1 MLRTNGRITLTGE
14 SIINDEVVCV
24 YSGSIDMSNP
34 EKMTVGQVQKDKDA
48 YKDNR
53 NECRADYAAFE
64 DMVLAEQEKLLA
76 TVAPVEPAAE

>member
-14 SIINDEVVCV
+14 SVIEEVAVCV
-24 YSGSIDMSNP
+24 YSASIDMANP
-34 EKMTVGQVQKDKDA
+34 EKMTIGQVQKDKDA
-48 YKDNR
+48 YKANR

-76 TVAPVEPAAE
+76 AVAPVESAAE

>member
-14 SIINDEVVCV
+14 SVIEEVAVCV
-24 YSGSIDMSNP
+24 YSASIDMANP
-34 EKMTVGQVQKDKDA
+34 EKMTIGQVQKDKDA
-48 YKDNR
+48 YKAHR

-76 TVAPVEPAAE
+76 AVAPETAAE

>member
-14 SIINDEVVCV
+14 SVIEEVAVCV
-24 YSGSIDMSNP
+24 YSASIDMANP
-34 EKMTVGQVQKDKDA
+34 EKMTIGQVQKDKDA
-48 YKDNR
+48 YKANR

-76 TVAPVEPAAE
+76 TVAPVESAAE